1 MHPVTLYA
9 TLQQE
14 CSCYNTRMQMN
25 GTVTPSLLTY
35 LKRSARMRSNELGHP
50 LTLPQYSYQ
59 IWLSL
64 YAGIVFP
71 VLYLL
76 QRSVSCS
83 LSSHTEHGVVSL
95 LA

>member
-1 MHPVTLYA
+1 
-9 TLQQE
+9 
-14 CSCYNTRMQMN
+14 MN
-25 GTVTPSLLTY
+25 
-35 LKRSARMRSNELGHP
+35 LGHP

-71 VLYLL
+71 VFAAKIIMSL
-76 QRSVSCS
+76 V

-95 LA
+95 SA